1 MAFVGPDAGVIPVVA
16 KRGQLQVFTQ
26 AMLHNGSRCVL
37 LLSPF
42 LECSFPIFVP
52 RDNDDMDDGE
62 ATDLRKFY
70 GVL

>member
-42 LECSFPIFVP
+42 LECSFPMFVP
-52 RDNDDMDDGE
+52 SPSW
-62 ATDLRKFY
+62 
-70 GVL
+70 